1 MKKAGIHMGNAMG
14 TRERSSGPVKADSV
28 QELFQTAA
36 LILADQAEAI
46 AAFEQAVAASDID
59 PCADPAHAYMHTREV
74 LTQMAVAR
82 AVALNPAAFEPEAL
96 TPANDVCLDTDDWEA
111 TGLTAQQLS
120 EVMSGTGRT
129 RLRDWLEHL
138 RPAARVI
145 FVLRAILGKDSA
157 TVAAALRG
165 TPVKPGWTSE
175 QVGQVFR
182 GALCSLANSLVQAP
196 SLV

>member
-1 MKKAGIHMGNAMG
+1 MEIAMSAD
-14 TRERSSGPVKADSV
+14 ERTLSPAKADSV

-46 AAFEQAVAASDID
+46 AAFEQAVAASDVD
-59 PCADPAHAYMHTREV
+59 PCADPASAYMHTREV

-82 AVALNPAAFEPEAL
+82 AVAMNPAAFEPEAL
-96 TPANDVCLDTDDWEA
+96 TPANDVCLDTDDWAA

-120 EVMSGTGRT
+120 EVVSGSGRT

-157 TVAAALRG
+157 TVAATLRG
-165 TPVKPGWTSE
+165 AEVKPGWTSE

-182 GALCSLANSLVQAP
+182 GALCSLASSLVQAP
-196 SLV
+196 IVV

>member
-1 MKKAGIHMGNAMG
+1 MGIAMSAD
-14 TRERSSGPVKADSV
+14 ERTLSPAKADSV

-46 AAFEQAVAASDID
+46 AAFEQAVAASDVD
-59 PCADPAHAYMHTREV
+59 PCADPASAYMHTREV

-82 AVALNPAAFEPEAL
+82 AVAMNPAAFEPEAL
-96 TPANDVCLDTDDWEA
+96 TPANDVCLDTDDWAA

-120 EVMSGTGRT
+120 EVVSGSGRT

-157 TVAAALRG
+157 TVAATLRG
-165 TPVKPGWTSE
+165 AEVKPGWTSE

-182 GALCSLANSLVQAP
+182 GALCSLASSLVQAP
-196 SLV
+196 IVV

>member
-1 MKKAGIHMGNAMG
+1 MGNVMSANG
-14 TRERSSGPVKADSV
+14 QTLGPTKADSV
-28 QELFQTAA
+28 EELFQTAA

-46 AAFEQAVAASDID
+46 SAFEQAIAASDID
-59 PCADPAHAYMHTREV
+59 PCADPASAYMHTREV
-74 LTQMAVAR
+74 LTKMAVAR
-82 AVALNPAAFEPEAL
+82 VVALNPAAFEPETL

-120 EVMSGTGRT
+120 EVVSGSGRT

-157 TVAAALRG
+157 TVAATLRG
-165 TPVKPGWTSE
+165 TDVQPGWTSE

-182 GALCSLANSLVQAP
+182 GALCSLASSLVHSP
-196 SLV
+196 SVV

>member
-1 MKKAGIHMGNAMG
+1 MIMSEGKW
-14 TRERSSGPVKADSV
+14 TTGPGKTDSV

-46 AAFEQAVAASDID
+46 AAFERAVAASDID
-59 PCADPAHAYMHTREV
+59 PCADPATAFTRTREV
-74 LTQMAVAR
+74 LTQLAVAR
-82 AVALNPAAFEPEAL
+82 AIALNPDAFEPQGMA
-96 TPANDVCLDTDDWEA
+96 AASDVCLDTDDWAA
-111 TGLTAQQLS
+111 TGLTSEQLS
-120 EVMSGTGRT
+120 EVVSGTGRT

-157 TVAAALRG
+157 AVAAALDG
-165 TPVKPGWTSE
+165 TVVKPGWTSE

-182 GALCSLANSLVQAP
+182 EALCSLASSLVQSP
-196 SLV
+196 MPV

>member
-1 MKKAGIHMGNAMG
+1 MGIAMSAD
-14 TRERSSGPVKADSV
+14 ERTLGPAKADSV

-46 AAFEQAVAASDID
+46 AAFEQAVAASDVD
-59 PCADPAHAYMHTREV
+59 PCADPASAYMHTREV

-82 AVALNPAAFEPEAL
+82 AVAMDPAAFEPEAL
-96 TPANDVCLDTDDWEA
+96 TPANDVCLDTDDWAA

-120 EVMSGTGRT
+120 EVVSGSGRT

-157 TVAAALRG
+157 TVAATLRG
-165 TPVKPGWTSE
+165 AEVKPGWTSE

-182 GALCSLANSLVQAP
+182 GALCSLASSLVQAP
-196 SLV
+196 IVV

>member
-1 MKKAGIHMGNAMG
+1 MGIAMNAD
-14 TRERSSGPVKADSV
+14 ERTLGPAKADSV

-46 AAFEQAVAASDID
+46 AAFEQAVAASDVD
-59 PCADPAHAYMHTREV
+59 PCADPASAYMHTREV

-82 AVALNPAAFEPEAL
+82 AVAMNPAAFEPEAL
-96 TPANDVCLDTDDWEA
+96 TPANDVCLDTDDWAA
-111 TGLTAQQLS
+111 TGLTAPQLS
-120 EVMSGTGRT
+120 EVVSGSGRT

-157 TVAAALRG
+157 TVAATLRG
-165 TPVKPGWTSE
+165 AEVKPGWTSE

-182 GALCSLANSLVQAP
+182 GALCSLASSLVQAP
-196 SLV
+196 IVV

>member
-1 MKKAGIHMGNAMG
+1 MGIAMSAD
-14 TRERSSGPVKADSV
+14 ERTLSPAKADSV

-46 AAFEQAVAASDID
+46 AAFEQAVAASDVD
-59 PCADPAHAYMHTREV
+59 PCADPASAYMHTREV

-82 AVALNPAAFEPEAL
+82 AVAMNPAAFEPEAL
-96 TPANDVCLDTDDWEA
+96 TPANDVCLDTDDWAA

-120 EVMSGTGRT
+120 EVVSGSGRT

-157 TVAAALRG
+157 TVAATLRG
-165 TPVKPGWTSE
+165 AELKPGWTSE

-182 GALCSLANSLVQAP
+182 GALCSLASSLVQAP
-196 SLV
+196 IVV